1 MSDSALKM
9 VIASLE
15 GLFERGKITFPQ
27 YQAELAAIRKEA
39 REVESSSSPQ
49 REAEKSPGVVKTQ
62 QEVPVKGMSSSSS
75 TGVIKSQ
82 VVDEDTSGVC
92 AESSLSQKR
101 KRDQGAV
108 VETEVKKSKAE
119 ERSVDVV
126 ESDVHE

>member
-1 MSDSALKM
+1 MSDSVLRMVLDDLK
-9 VIASLE
+9 

-92 AESSLSQKR
+92 AESLSQDLSR
-101 KRDQGAV
+101 VQDCDMSYDMWLSADIQA
-108 VETEVKKSKAE
+108 
-119 ERSVDVV
+119 
-126 ESDVHE
+126 